1 MKLGAVL
8 TTVDSV
14 SIAVMGSLEVD
25 KPSELEEMF
34 VVDVCAVPSVEDLY
48 DSSTEVVSSIDAV
61 RVCAVDA
68 DEPSTESVS
77 CVDAD

>member
-14 SIAVMGSLEVD
+14 SIAVVGSLEVD

-34 VVDVCAVPSVEDLY
+34 VVDVCAVPSVED
-48 DSSTEVVSSIDAV
+48 
-61 RVCAVDA
+61 R
-68 DEPSTESVS
+68 
-77 CVDAD
+77 